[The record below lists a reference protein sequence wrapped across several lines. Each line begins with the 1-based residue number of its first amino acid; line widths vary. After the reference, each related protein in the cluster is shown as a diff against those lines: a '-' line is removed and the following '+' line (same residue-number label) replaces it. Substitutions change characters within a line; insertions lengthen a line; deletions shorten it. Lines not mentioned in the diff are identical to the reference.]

1 MSSEEGSVSTT
12 PEYRAMN
19 LRHRSFQD
27 LALEGADFSEADL
40 RGADFSGARLE
51 HANFHN
57 ARLGMSPLVGALI
70 MLGAVG
76 VSIAAGVMAGEVFDA
91 VSNRLTSS
99 SWERSTGA
107 ATILLLVSLFIV
119 FLFWRGFEVAVK
131 VFLVVFALAYGLN
144 AAIQLIWGD
153 VDVAVGL
160 RGFGLVVL
168 FALAVFAGLVGRMV
182 GGTFGALAIALVAI
196 PGGVAAGRA
205 EGGLA
210 ALVISVAL
218 VLISKRALRADPRD
232 RRLQMIAHALVSRW
246 GTQFVGADLTG
257 ADFTGASA
265 EQCNVT
271 DAVLDDIRWEPGH
284 VPLFLEIE
292 QQPGPG

>member
-1 MSSEEGSVSTT
+1 
-12 PEYRAMN
+12 MN
-19 LRHRSFQD
+19 LRRRSFRG
-27 LALEGADFSEADL
+27 LALERADFSGADL

-57 ARLGMSPLVGALI
+57 ARLGMSPLAGVLV

-76 VSIAAGVMAGEVFDA
+76 VSVAAGVVAGEAFDA
-91 VSNRLTSS
+91 VRNRLTNST
-99 SWERSTGA
+99 WERSTGA
-107 ATILLLVSLFIV
+107 ITILLIVGSFIV
-119 FLFWRGFEVAVK
+119 FLFLRGFDVAVR
-131 VFLVVFALAYGLN
+131 VFLAVFVIAVGLD

-153 VDVAVGL
+153 VEVDAGL

-168 FALAVFAGLVGRMV
+168 IMLAVFAGIAGRLV
-182 GGTFGALAIALVAI
+182 GGTFGVLAIALVAI

-232 RRLQMIAHALVSRW
+232 RGLRMMAHALVRRG

-265 EQCNVT
+265 DQCNVT
-271 DAVLDDIRWEPGH
+271 DAVLDDVRWEPGH
-284 VPLFLEIE
+284 VPFFLEIE
-292 QQPGPG
+292 QQRGP

>member
-1 MSSEEGSVSTT
+1 
-12 PEYRAMN
+12 
-19 LRHRSFQD
+19 
-27 LALEGADFSEADL
+27 
-40 RGADFSGARLE
+40 
-51 HANFHN
+51 
-57 ARLGMSPLVGALI
+57 

-76 VSIAAGVMAGEVFDA
+76 VSVAAGVVAGKVFAA
-91 VSNRLTSS
+91 VHNRLTGS
-99 SWERSTGA
+99 SWEQSTGA
-107 ATILLLVSLFIV
+107 TTILLLVSSFIV
-119 FLFWRGFEVAVK
+119 FLFWRGFDVAVK
-131 VFLVVFALAYGLN
+131 VFLCVFALAVGLN

-153 VDVAVGL
+153 VEVALGL
-160 RGFGLVVL
+160 RGIGLVALV
-168 FALAVFAGLVGRMV
+168 ALAAFAGIVGRMV

-210 ALVISVAL
+210 ALVVSVAL
-218 VLISKRALRADPRD
+218 VLISKRALHADPRD
-232 RRLQMIAHALVSRW
+232 RGLQMMVHALVSRG
-246 GTQFVGADLTG
+246 GTRFVGADLTG

-292 QQPGPG
+292 RQRGPG

>member
-1 MSSEEGSVSTT
+1 MSTT

-19 LRHRSFQD
+19 LRRRSFRG

-57 ARLGMSPLVGALI
+57 ARLGMSPVVGALI

-76 VSIAAGVMAGEVFDA
+76 VSVAAGVVAGEVFDS
-91 VSNRLTSS
+91 VRSRLMSS
-99 SWERSTGA
+99 SWERSIGA
-107 ATILLLVSLFIV
+107 TTILLLASSFIV
-119 FLFWRGFEVAVK
+119 FLFWRGFDVAVK
-131 VFLVVFALAYGLN
+131 VFLGVFALTVAFN

-153 VDVAVGL
+153 EEVAAGL
-160 RGFGLVVL
+160 RGIGLVVL
-168 FALAVFAGLVGRMV
+168 VALAAFAGIVGRMV

-205 EGGLA
+205 GGGLA
-210 ALVISVAL
+210 ALVVSVTL

-232 RRLQMIAHALVSRW
+232 RGLQVIAHTLVSRG

-265 EQCNVT
+265 EQCDVT
-271 DAVLDDIRWEPGH
+271 DAVLVDVRWEPGH
-284 VPLFLEIE
+284 VPLFLEFE
-292 QQPGPG
+292 QQRGPG